1 MARNNDKHPQA
12 GHPVKIAKGP
22 LKDKYYVVHDWLVNQ
37 FQGKTIES
45 MRANSSIARYMEPVA
60 RRKFPV
66 DEKLVW
72 GRLYPTMEWCCVH
85 DDELRTDAQPEM
97 QVIEGGGEKVEL
109 PPNVEPLSK
118 KRKPKVVKPKK
129 EKPDDT
135 GTAS

>member
-1 MARNNDKHPQA
+1 MQKHPQA

-22 LKDKYYVVHDWLVNQ
+22 WKDKYFVVHDWLICQ
-37 FQGKTIES
+37 YQGKTIAS
-45 MRANSSIARYMEPVA
+45 MRENSSIAKYMAPVEK
-60 RRKFPV
+60 RKFPI

-85 DDELRTDAQPEM
+85 DDELRMDTQPDM

-129 EKPDDT
+129 EKTDDT
-135 GTAS
+135 GSAS